1 MIYNY
6 KCQVMTNKNKRK
18 RVIKM
23 EKIIKIEEIEFSV
36 RIDFIDNRNYA
47 IIQIKN
53 EYIEEMEMTW
63 HYLEESLMD
72 RILEDKEEILKE
84 YQANKFNKKYQ
95 WLY

>member
-1 MIYNY
+1 
-6 KCQVMTNKNKRK
+6 
-18 RVIKM
+18 M
-23 EKIIKIEEIEFSV
+23 EKFIKIEEIEFSV

-53 EYIEEMEMTW
+53 EYIEEMEITW

-84 YQANKFNKKYQ
+84 YQANKFNNKYQ

>member
-1 MIYNY
+1 
-6 KCQVMTNKNKRK
+6 
-18 RVIKM
+18 M

-63 HYLEESLMD
+63 YYLEESLMD

-84 YQANKFNKKYQ
+84 YQANKFNKKYK

>member
-1 MIYNY
+1 
-6 KCQVMTNKNKRK
+6 
-18 RVIKM
+18 M

-36 RIDFIDNRNYA
+36 KIDFIDNRNYA

-53 EYIEEMEMTW
+53 EYIEKMEMTW

-84 YQANKFNKKYQ
+84 YQANKFNKKYK

>member
-1 MIYNY
+1 
-6 KCQVMTNKNKRK
+6 
-18 RVIKM
+18 M

-63 HYLEESLMD
+63 HYLEESLMN
-72 RILEDKEEILKE
+72 RILEDEEEILKE
-84 YQANKFNKKYQ
+84 YQMNKFNKKYK
-95 WLY
+95 

>member
-1 MIYNY
+1 
-6 KCQVMTNKNKRK
+6 
-18 RVIKM
+18 M

-36 RIDFIDNRNYA
+36 KIDFIDNRNYA

-63 HYLEESLMD
+63 HYLEESLMK

-84 YQANKFNKKYQ
+84 YQVNKFNNKYQ

>member
-1 MIYNY
+1 
-6 KCQVMTNKNKRK
+6 
-18 RVIKM
+18 M

-84 YQANKFNKKYQ
+84 YQANKFNKKYK

>member
-1 MIYNY
+1 
-6 KCQVMTNKNKRK
+6 
-18 RVIKM
+18 M

-53 EYIEEMEMTW
+53 EYIEEREMTW
-63 HYLEESLMD
+63 HYLEESLYD
-72 RILEDKEEILKE
+72 RIAEDKEEILKE
-84 YQANKFNKKYQ
+84 YQENKFNKKYQ

>member
-1 MIYNY
+1 
-6 KCQVMTNKNKRK
+6 
-18 RVIKM
+18 M

-53 EYIEEMEMTW
+53 EYIEEREMTW
-63 HYLEESLMD
+63 HYLEESLMN
-72 RILEDKEEILKE
+72 RILEDEEEILKE
-84 YQANKFNKKYQ
+84 YQMNKFNKKYK

>member
-1 MIYNY
+1 
-6 KCQVMTNKNKRK
+6 
-18 RVIKM
+18 M

-53 EYIEEMEMTW
+53 EYIEEREMTW
-63 HYLEESLMD
+63 HYLEESLMN
-72 RILEDKEEILKE
+72 RILEDEEEILKE
-84 YQANKFNKKYQ
+84 YQMNKFNKKYR

>member
-1 MIYNY
+1 
-6 KCQVMTNKNKRK
+6 
-18 RVIKM
+18 M

-53 EYIEEMEMTW
+53 EYIEKMEMTW

-84 YQANKFNKKYQ
+84 YQANKFNKKYK

>member
-1 MIYNY
+1 
-6 KCQVMTNKNKRK
+6 
-18 RVIKM
+18 M
-23 EKIIKIEEIEFSV
+23 EKFIKIEEIEFSV

-53 EYIEEMEMTW
+53 DYIEQKEMTW
-63 HYLEESLMD
+63 YYLEESLMD

-84 YQANKFNKKYQ
+84 YQANKFNNKYQ